1 MSKDIATPGRTT
13 EILKKYGFLFKKSL
27 GQNFLIDSNI
37 LTRITDTAEIT
48 KETNVIEIGPGIGAL
63 TEQLAKTANEVV
75 AFEIDQRLL
84 PILDDTL
91 SAYNN
96 VKVVHGDVLKADVEE
111 VIAEQFAKPELP
123 LKIVANLPYYVTT
136 PIILKLLHDNIPA
149 DSMTFMLQKE
159 VADRISAVPSTKSYG
174 SLTIAIQFYME
185 AELAFI
191 VPKTVFMPQPNV
203 DSVVIHLKRR
213 KEPLAEVN
221 DEEFFFEVTRASF
234 AQRRK
239 TLWNNL
245 ASKFPALKPRK
256 DELVEGL
263 NAIGIDLIRRGETL
277 DIPEFAKLSNFLGD
291 FLKEK

>member
-1 MSKDIATPGRTT
+1 MSKDIATPGKTT
-13 EILKKYGFLFKKSL
+13 EILKKYGFLLKKSL

-111 VIAEQFAKPELP
+111 VIASQFTKPELP

-203 DSVVIHLKRR
+203 DSAVIYLKRR
-213 KEPLAEVN
+213 KEPLAQVN
-221 DEEFFFEVTRASF
+221 DEAFFFEVTRASF

-245 ASKFPALKPRK
+245 ASKFPELKARK

-263 NAIGIDLIRRGETL
+263 NGIGIDLIRRGETL
-277 DIPEFAKLSNFLGD
+277 DIPEFAKLSNFLAD
-291 FLKEK
+291 FLAKK

>member
-1 MSKDIATPGRTT
+1 
-13 EILKKYGFLFKKSL
+13 

-159 VADRISAVPSTKSYG
+159 VADRISAVP
-174 SLTIAIQFYME
+174 
-185 AELAFI
+185 
-191 VPKTVFMPQPNV
+191 
-203 DSVVIHLKRR
+203 
-213 KEPLAEVN
+213 
-221 DEEFFFEVTRASF
+221 
-234 AQRRK
+234 
-239 TLWNNL
+239 
-245 ASKFPALKPRK
+245 
-256 DELVEGL
+256 
-263 NAIGIDLIRRGETL
+263 
-277 DIPEFAKLSNFLGD
+277 
-291 FLKEK
+291 

>member
-13 EILKKYGFLFKKSL
+13 EILKKYGFLFKKKVL
-27 GQNFLIDSNI
+27 VKTFLIDSNI

-149 DSMTFMLQKE
+149 DSMTFMLQKRSCGPDKCSSKYE
-159 VADRISAVPSTKSYG
+159 KLRKPNNRYPILHGSRTSLYRAKNRLYATTKC
-174 SLTIAIQFYME
+174 
-185 AELAFI
+185 
-191 VPKTVFMPQPNV
+191 
-203 DSVVIHLKRR
+203 
-213 KEPLAEVN
+213 
-221 DEEFFFEVTRASF
+221 
-234 AQRRK
+234 
-239 TLWNNL
+239 
-245 ASKFPALKPRK
+245 
-256 DELVEGL
+256 
-263 NAIGIDLIRRGETL
+263 
-277 DIPEFAKLSNFLGD
+277 
-291 FLKEK
+291 